1 MNVNPIIPVNGRLL
15 AANGGEARSDAMRQ
29 ALIAG
34 WAVMQTVRHVE
45 LAVLRQKRA
54 DAALRIQ
61 VDHRH
66 RVAIADLQHR
76 SHIGVLRQ
84 AQMVG
89 LVACRNIL
97 LVLAARLARRHKH
110 QLCLRRARR
119 DGADQVVE
127 RTVELVHVRAAQLS
141 QRHVTAKVVNAAKDD
156 ADICRVIDAVQALD
170 KRIATVGLDGNTRT
184 LNTKV
189 LDRSAAQQRTQVR
202 SPGDIVASPAA
213 AAFFLQAKAAQR
225 PLPDGRLTLCV
236 EGGQPFALTLEN
248 GRADAVPCDAADYQ
262 LTHAEAMAL
271 LFSPEGLLLPQP
283 AAPAGWLPLP
293 VYVDSP
299 DKC

>member
-1 MNVNPIIPVNGRLL
+1 
-15 AANGGEARSDAMRQ
+15 
-29 ALIAG
+29 
-34 WAVMQTVRHVE
+34 MQTVRHVE

-61 VDHRH
+61 VNHRH
-66 RVAIADLQHR
+66 GIAVADFEHR
-76 SHIGVLRQ
+76 SHVGDLRQ
-84 AQMVG
+84 PQMVG

-97 LVLAARLARRHKH
+97 LVFAARLARRHKH

-213 AAFFLQAKAAQR
+213 SVIAPGGRIAKAA
-225 PLPDGRLTLCV
+225 DGR
-236 EGGQPFALTLEN
+236 FAQ
-248 GRADAVPCDAADYQ
+248 VF
-262 LTHAEAMAL
+262 H
-271 LFSPEGLLLPQP
+271 FHILLLTRTP
-283 AAPAGWLPLP
+283 AVIQVHTVHSQHPRGYAWAHSATCESSHSISSARCATPRWCPPGQTSCRRFSSLP
-293 VYVDSP
+293 SSA
-299 DKC
+299 